1 MTISPQLAFRFP
13 HRHSYVA
20 EDFLVA
26 DANLAAWAWI
36 SRTADWPERRL
47 LVWGEQGCGKTHLL
61 HIWARRTG
69 ATWYDGAELVGM
81 PAEPVPQGIAPRGIA
96 IDDAD
101 QCVQETALLHL
112 LNICREH
119 GIPVL
124 LSARQPPS
132 RWTINLPD
140 LASRLRAMLA
150 VAIERP
156 DDVFLRQ
163 LVVRLLS
170 ERQLPF
176 APNLPD
182 WLLRRVQ
189 RAPDAL
195 RDAIDRLDYAALAAK
210 GPITRSLASA
220 VLGLASEDPGESD
233 PE

>member
-1 MTISPQLAFRFP
+1 MTTNPQLAFRFP
-13 HRHSYVA
+13 HRHSYLA
-20 EDFLVA
+20 EDFLVT
-26 DANLAAWAWI
+26 DANLAAWAWVG
-36 SRTADWPERRL
+36 RTADWPEHRL

-61 HIWARRTG
+61 HVWARRTG
-69 ATWYDGAELVGM
+69 AAWYDGTELVGM
-81 PAEPVPQGIAPRGIA
+81 PAEPGPQGIA

-101 QCVQETALLHL
+101 RCVQETSLLHL
-112 LNICREH
+112 LNICRER
-119 GIPVL
+119 GIAVL

-132 RWTINLPD
+132 RWMIGLPD

-156 DDVFLRQ
+156 DDAFLRQ
-163 LVVRLLS
+163 LVVRLLC
-170 ERQLPF
+170 ERRLPF

-182 WLLRRVQ
+182 WLLRRVR

-220 VLGLASEDPGESD
+220 VLGLAAEDPGESD